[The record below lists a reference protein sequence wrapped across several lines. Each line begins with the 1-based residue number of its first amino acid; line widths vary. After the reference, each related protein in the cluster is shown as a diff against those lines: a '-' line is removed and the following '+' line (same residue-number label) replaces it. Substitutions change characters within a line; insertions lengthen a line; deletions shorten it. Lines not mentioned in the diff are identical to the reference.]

1 MVIRRNVKFW
11 KSDKFLFFVLYS
23 IVFACMAKIC
33 FISFEDA
40 GKGFGWVIDS
50 LPVQLPMLAEL
61 RNLIRDFLGNIYHD
75 HSLQIPSYDF
85 RLGMGGDALTYLS
98 MWYLE
103 PVSFLAVFF
112 DYEKIEL
119 VYDFLV
125 FLLLYNSGL

>member
-40 GKGFGWVIDS
+40 RKGFGWVIDS

-61 RNLIRDFLGNIYHD
+61 RNLIRDFLGNIYHED
-75 HSLQIPSYDF
+75 RKS
-85 RLGMGGDALTYLS
+85 
-98 MWYLE
+98 
-103 PVSFLAVFF
+103 VV
-112 DYEKIEL
+112 
-119 VYDFLV
+119 
-125 FLLLYNSGL
+125 

>member
-40 GKGFGWVIDS
+40 RKGFGWVIDS

-61 RNLIRDFLGNIYHD
+61 RNLIRDFLGIFIMI
-75 HSLQIPSYDF
+75 IPYRF
-85 RLGMGGDALTYLS
+85 QVMILG
-98 MWYLE
+98 
-103 PVSFLAVFF
+103 
-112 DYEKIEL
+112 L
-119 VYDFLV
+119 VWA
-125 FLLLYNSGL
+125 GMH